1 MTPNQPLFFAR
12 IIQNGFTF
20 AEAGYSATR
29 ALSWQTVFV
38 GDPLYRPFGKTPQ
51 EVELSLIKTQSSDIE
66 WFRLL
71 AINQGLV
78 SGAPNEAAILHIEQL
93 KESSQS
99 SVLLE
104 KLGDLYNA
112 IGKIAK
118 AEAVFKKAIK
128 FSKSAKQKQRIN
140 ESIKKLKN

>member
-1 MTPNQPLFFAR
+1 
-12 IIQNGFTF
+12 
-20 AEAGYSATR
+20 
-29 ALSWQTVFV
+29 
-38 GDPLYRPFGKTPQ
+38 
-51 EVELSLIKTQSSDIE
+51 
-66 WFRLL
+66 
-71 AINQGLV
+71 V

-104 KLGDLYNA
+104 KLGELYNA